1 MDIAVSRL
9 AELTT
14 QEKTHLALS
23 RLAAQSAQET
33 HDGAGKTIYIYLY
46 YIYIPVYI
54 YIYREREIDRQTD
67 RYIDR

>member
-46 YIYIPVYI
+46 YIYIERERERE
-54 YIYREREIDRQTD
+54 REREIDGW
-67 RYIDR
+67 IDR

>member
-46 YIYIPVYI
+46 YIYIERERERE
-54 YIYREREIDRQTD
+54 REREIDG
-67 RYIDR
+67 

>member
-33 HDGAGKTIYIYLY
+33 HDRAGKTIYIY
-46 YIYIPVYI
+46 IYIIYTYRYI
-54 YIYREREIDRQTD
+54 YIYI
-67 RYIDR
+67 

>member
-46 YIYIPVYI
+46 YIYIERERERE
-54 YIYREREIDRQTD
+54 REREIDGWMD
-67 RYIDR
+67 R

>member
-46 YIYIPVYI
+46 YIYIE
-54 YIYREREIDRQTD
+54 RERERE
-67 RYIDR
+67 RER

>member
-46 YIYIPVYI
+46 YIYIE
-54 YIYREREIDRQTD
+54 RERERERERDGWIDR
-67 RYIDR
+67 